1 MNELTFIGEIKSV
14 QAKKLA
20 SLDVGYTVTLYTDD
34 STVLALGAL
43 DGNSRLKVTIEVVED

>member
-1 MNELTFIGEIKSV
+1 MNELTFIGEVKSV

-43 DGNSRLKVTIEVVED
+43 DGDIRLKVTIEVVED